1 MVIIMVKW
9 IRNEIDLLL
18 HYNMSM
24 VGGFLG
30 AYALLERGGNFGSSQ
45 TSNMIYLM
53 VGWLHGSASEILVH
67 TFSLLIYIIT
77 LIIAFLLPKY
87 VKADMRCICIIVEM
101 IGVLFAGFLPAGMNP
116 IIALYPIFAMTGLQW
131 GTFSGAKGYSSS
143 TIFSTN
149 NLRQTVYSCTEY
161 CRTKESSELQKF
173 KFFMST
179 LVFYHLGVVLGFLS
193 VVSLDIIGIWICIVP
208 LIIAFTL
215 LTVATTAIRKADFEN
230 LAQRS

>member
-53 VGWLHGSASEILVH
+53 VGWLHGSVSEILIH

-87 VKADMRCICIIVEM
+87 VKADMRCICIIAEV
-101 IGVLFAGFLPAGMNP
+101 IGVLFTGFLPAKMNP
-116 IIALYPIFAMTGLQW
+116 IVALYPIFAMTGLQW
-131 GTFSGAKGYSSS
+131 GTFSGAKGYASS

-149 NLRQTVYSCTEY
+149 NLRQTVYSFTEY
-161 CRTKESSELQKF
+161 CRTKKSADLQKF
-173 KFFMST
+173 KFFMLT
-179 LVFYHLGVVLGFLS
+179 LIFYHSGVVIGFIS
-193 VVSLDIIGIWICIVP
+193 VVNWHVTGIWMCIAP
-208 LIIAFTL
+208 LITAFTL
-215 LTVATTAIRKADFEN
+215 LTAATA
-230 LAQRS
+230 AQRRTDDTVHTVA